1 MSESGTGLVDESIF
15 TVSTLLKYMGNDQKA
30 IAVVAKIVNDALETG
45 NELLGEAIT
54 SLRAGQY
61 DQAAH
66 AFHGLRGSVGTLG
79 TKRFVAACFAA
90 ELAIREQRFIDA
102 PDLLAIAQQ
111 EFKLV
116 TAHATAWLQN
126 NQP

>member
-1 MSESGTGLVDESIF
+1 MSESGTGSVDESIF
-15 TVSTLLKYMGNDQKA
+15 TVGTLLKYMGNDQKA
-30 IAVVAKIVNDALETG
+30 IAVVAKIVIDALETG
-45 NELLGEAIT
+45 NQLLGAAIT

-79 TKRFVAACFAA
+79 TKRFIAACFAA

-102 PDLLAIAQQ
+102 MDLLAIAQQ
-111 EFKLV
+111 EFELV
-116 TAHATAWLQN
+116 TEHATAWLQK